1 MQHNTRLRAR
11 AIQAFAI
18 IVAMVCAGV
27 AALTA
32 VHPQRPPPN
41 LPQSSTRARVVQV
54 PSSHSDTIA
63 LEHTLFDARARWY
76 GAVARNAELERAHV
90 ALHLIAVAQQRRAM
104 WDELAH
110 CESAGNWNVVDRF
123 GGGLGIYIGTWHMF
137 NGDEFAS
144 NPGYATKDQ
153 QIVVAE
159 RVYARFGLSGWGCA
173 HTLGWVH

>member
-1 MQHNTRLRAR
+1 
-11 AIQAFAI
+11 
-18 IVAMVCAGV
+18 
-27 AALTA
+27 
-32 VHPQRPPPN
+32 
-41 LPQSSTRARVVQV
+41 
-54 PSSHSDTIA
+54 
-63 LEHTLFDARARWY
+63 
-76 GAVARNAELERAHV
+76 
-90 ALHLIAVAQQRRAM
+90 M